1 MSTRLGPPHMKTS
14 PLAAARAWLARRR
27 QDREVADWV
36 RRGRP
41 VPPPH
46 VVKQRTLR
54 DVARRYGLKVLV
66 ETGTYLG
73 DMVEALRDDFDRI
86 YSIELGDEL
95 HRRAQERFRA
105 YGHVEIIH
113 GDSGVEL
120 SSLMR
125 RIRQPALFWLDG
137 HYSAG
142 ITARGARDTPVLDE
156 LRQIFQAPYEGHAI
170 LIDDAWCFGTDPA
183 YPTLEE
189 LFAHVHALS
198 PQVDVRVEDDRVRIT
213 PRSAAPAAVGPT
225 RC

>member
-1 MSTRLGPPHMKTS
+1 MKIRPTS
-14 PLAAARAWLARRR
+14 ALRAWIARRR
-27 QDREVADWV
+27 EDREVADWV

-54 DVARRYGLKVLV
+54 EYARRYGLRVLV

-73 DMVEALRDDFDRI
+73 DMVEAMRGDFDRI

-95 HRRAQERFRA
+95 CRRAQERFRA
-105 YGHVEIIH
+105 FDHVEILH

-120 SSLMR
+120 ASLVPR
-125 RIRQPALFWLDG
+125 LRQPALFWLDG

-142 ITARGARDTPVLDE
+142 ITARGATDTPVLEE
-156 LRQIFQAPYEGHAI
+156 LRHILTAPHAGHVI

-183 YPTLEE
+183 YPTLEA

-198 PQVDVRVEDDRVRIT
+198 PRVDVRVEDDRVRIT
-213 PRSAAPAAVGPT
+213 PRSAEPAAEGPT
-225 RC
+225 A

>member
-1 MSTRLGPPHMKTS
+1 
-14 PLAAARAWLARRR
+14 
-27 QDREVADWV
+27 
-36 RRGRP
+36 
-41 VPPPH
+41 
-46 VVKQRTLR
+46 LR
-54 DVARRYGLKVLV
+54 DYARRYGLKVLV

-73 DMVEALRDDFDRI
+73 DMVEALRGDFDRI

-105 YGHVEIIH
+105 HGHVEILH
-113 GDSGVEL
+113 GDSAVVLPGL
-120 SSLMR
+120 LPR
-125 RIRQPALFWLDG
+125 LRQPALFWLDG

-142 ITARGARDTPVLDE
+142 FTARGSRDTPVLDE
-156 LRQIFQAPYEGHAI
+156 LRHILTAPDAGHAI